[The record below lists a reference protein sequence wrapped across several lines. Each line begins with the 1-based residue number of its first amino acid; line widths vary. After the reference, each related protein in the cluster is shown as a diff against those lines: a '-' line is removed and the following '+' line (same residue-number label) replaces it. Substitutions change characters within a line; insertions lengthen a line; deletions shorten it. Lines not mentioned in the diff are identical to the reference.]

1 VNRLTPDDWLAREI
15 DAGRLPVSPPAGAL
29 ALAAEAIRSTVPPD
43 RAHRLTVPK
52 VPAGLMALA
61 S

>member
-1 VNRLTPDDWLAREI
+1 VNRLTPAGWLAREI

-29 ALAAEAIRSTVPPD
+29 ALAAEAIRTSAGP
-43 RAHRLTVPK
+43 HRLTVPK
-52 VPAGLMALA
+52 DPARLMALA

>member
-1 VNRLTPDDWLAREI
+1 MKPLTPAGWLAREI
-15 DAGRLPVSPPAGAL
+15 DAGRLSVSPPAGAL

-43 RAHRLTVPK
+43 RAHRPK
-52 VPAGLMALA
+52 DPAGFMALA